1 MKKTNTIVEFQLTSN
16 IRLNNLSK
24 LENHPIKRF
33 LSEGVKCVQGTD
45 GNGFYG
51 TDTFD
56 EQLALRNLLDV
67 TDLEFEQMRT
77 VEDEVIGQNERFFEE
92 KSRKFEKF
100 LNGRTLRQ
108 AILELE
114 NEELEKIKDE
124 VGDLRITN
132 TVDSEEVL
140 KYKIKELPLDK
151 VPVIVAGGSFNK
163 KGRVTFVT
171 EQGKNIIDDL
181 VRKLD
186 PKKVFFVI
194 GHKMEGYEKAI
205 IESEIEQGKS
215 FEIYAIIPKKI
226 DEKIKSRLENDNI
239 TGIRISTES
248 EKLGIYKSFNYEF
261 LKEESQ

>member
-1 MKKTNTIVEFQLTSN
+1 M
-16 IRLNNLSK
+16 
-24 LENHPIKRF
+24 
-33 LSEGVKCVQGTD
+33 
-45 GNGFYG
+45 
-51 TDTFD
+51 
-56 EQLALRNLLDV
+56 
-67 TDLEFEQMRT
+67 
-77 VEDEVIGQNERFFEE
+77 
-92 KSRKFEKF
+92 
-100 LNGRTLRQ
+100 
-108 AILELE
+108 ELE
-114 NEELEKIKDE
+114 DEELEKIKDE

-171 EQGKNIIDDL
+171 EQGKDIIDDL

-194 GHKMEGYEKAI
+194 GHKMEGYEKEI
-205 IESEIEQGKS
+205 IESEIERGKS

-226 DEKIKSRLENDNI
+226 DEKIKNRLENDNI

-248 EKLGIYKSFNYEF
+248 EELGIYKSFNYEIF
-261 LKEESQ
+261 ERRKSIVLAFDGNSPVSNLVQEAKNGKGKSKVYVNRKNEVLSEKMNNLEGYVVPFSLENDVVDRIIEENPEIC